1 MDKEAKRQ
9 NFEKKAY
16 AKVEKIKNQI
26 KGLQNFSHREWY
38 DYSALEVMTFFADI
52 EATLNETR
60 NKFIYEL
67 QREEGVYYIEEEDDF
82 EDDDEE

>member
-9 NFEKKAY
+9 NFERKAY
-16 AKVEKIKNQI
+16 AKVDKIKNQI
-26 KGLQNFSHREWY
+26 KGLQNFAHREWY
-38 DYSALEVMTFFADI
+38 DYSALEVMTFFSEI

-67 QREEGVYYIEEEDDF
+67 QREEGVYFKEEES
-82 EDDDEE
+82 DDEE